1 MYHRPY
7 LGGLWCIAIT
17 RPRKRMVWVL
27 FFSVISDNKYKHWG
41 LRWPIKHAGNQTIIS
56 QRDGRAN
63 SENMLVCQ
71 ACVGTVIYLI
81 CECIL
86 LWTLRTRDALG
97 SEIERLASRNRD
109 NGDNTLQLSKCF
121 YLWLV
126 KKKKKKD
133 QSFSLT
139 SISMSTHMNM
149 PVHIY
154 SIADRSFI
162 WCESCTCMRVC
173 VCACAHVCIYVCGF
187 LWVLL

>member
-1 MYHRPY
+1 
-7 LGGLWCIAIT
+7 
-17 RPRKRMVWVL
+17 MVWLL

-56 QRDGRAN
+56 ERDGRAN
-63 SENMLVCQ
+63 SENMLICQ

-121 YLWLV
+121 YLWLA
-126 KKKKKKD
+126 KKKKKINLSLWPASAWAHTWTCPYIFILSPITH
-133 QSFSLT
+133 SFDVNRVRACACL
-139 SISMSTHMNM
+139 
-149 PVHIY
+149 
-154 SIADRSFI
+154 
-162 WCESCTCMRVC
+162 CVC
-173 VCACAHVCIYVCGF
+173 VYMRAYIYIVF

>member
-1 MYHRPY
+1 
-7 LGGLWCIAIT
+7 
-17 RPRKRMVWVL
+17 MVWLL

-97 SEIERLASRNRD
+97 SEIESLASRNRD

-126 KKKKKKD
+126 KKKSIFLSD
-133 QSFSLT
+133 QHQHEHTHEHARTYLFYRRSL
-139 SISMSTHMNM
+139 IHLMWIVY
-149 PVHIY
+149 VH
-154 SIADRSFI
+154 ARV
-162 WCESCTCMRVC
+162 WVWVC
-173 VCACAHVCIYVCGF
+173 VYMRACMYICVFFCECCYSSHILTATHIQGP
-187 LWVLL
+187 